1 MNFATARRNMVD
13 CQLKTN
19 CVVTPALLSAMGE
32 LPRERFVPTSM
43 QEVAYID
50 EDIRISKGRF
60 VMEPMVLARLL
71 EACRVRKSDVVMVVS
86 CGTGYSAAVTAMLA
100 STVFAIERESKLCA
114 WATRELTNLA
124 MDNVVVIKGRAD
136 HGYPDQS
143 PYDVILIDGAVSEV
157 PKRIIDQ
164 LAEGGRLVT
173 VVGGDKAVGQATLI
187 QRHNDTVSARILFD
201 ASVRSLPSFGVK
213 TEFVF

>member
-1 MNFATARRNMVD
+1 MDFATARRNMVD